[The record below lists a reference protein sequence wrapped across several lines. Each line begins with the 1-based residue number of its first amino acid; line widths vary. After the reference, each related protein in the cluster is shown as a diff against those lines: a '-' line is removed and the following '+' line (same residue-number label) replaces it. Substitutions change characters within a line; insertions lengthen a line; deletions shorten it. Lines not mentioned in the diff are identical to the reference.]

1 MTVPEIPF
9 LRVGDHP
16 AIDFLNTAYQ
26 PQGVPIELLGSG
38 QELLAWLVDFGLLER
53 PAART
58 LERRVGRAAL
68 DSAAEEARRV
78 REWARG
84 WLSRWREAPR
94 AEHAKDVAKLN
105 ALLARASL
113 EREVIASKEGLR
125 LVQHSAIES
134 ADALLALVAAQMAA
148 LVTEEDPA
156 LLKACAGPGCTV
168 WFLDRSRTGRRRF
181 CSSTVCGNRAKVAAF
196 RERQRAADTR

>member
-1 MTVPEIPF
+1 MTAPDTPF

-38 QELLAWLVDFGLLER
+38 RELLAWLVDFGLLER
-53 PAART
+53 PAAHT

-94 AEHAKDVAKLN
+94 AQHAKDVAKLN

-113 EREVIASKEGLR
+113 EREVIASDDGLQF
-125 LVQHSAIES
+125 VQHSSFES
-134 ADALLALVAAQMAA
+134 ADALLSLVAAQIAA
-148 LVTEEDPA
+148 FVTEEDPA

-196 RERQRAADTR
+196 RERQRAADAR

>member
-1 MTVPEIPF
+1 MTAPQSPPF

-26 PQGVPIELLGSG
+26 PQGVAIELLGDG
-38 QELLAWLVDFGLLER
+38 QQFVAWLVDTGLVEQSD
-53 PAART
+53 ARK

-78 REWARG
+78 REWARA
-84 WLSRWREAPR
+84 WLGRWSAAPR
-94 AEHAKDVAKLN
+94 ADYSKEIAKLN

-113 EREVIASKEGLR
+113 SREVVATGDGLH
-125 LVQHSAIES
+125 LVQHSAIE
-134 ADALLALVAAQMAA
+134 APDTLMALVAEQIAA
-148 LVTEEDPA
+148 LVTGEDPA
-156 LLKACAGPGCTV
+156 LVKACAGPGCTL

-181 CSSTVCGNRAKVAAF
+181 CSSTICGNRAKVAAF
-196 RERQRAADTR
+196 RERQRAQ